1 MIKKIEKN
9 LQEKMDKTIQVLKH
23 EYASIR
29 AGRANP
35 ALLDRI
41 IVEYYGTDTPVN
53 QLANITAPEARVINI
68 SPWDSKSIP
77 AIEKAIQKSD
87 LGMNPSNDGKI
98 IRLVVPQL
106 TEERRKDL
114 VKTVKKLA
122 EEAKIAVRNI
132 RRDANDN
139 LKKHKKD
146 GDITEDELKKSEE
159 DTQKITDK
167 FIKEVDKL
175 AELKEKEI
183 LEV

>member
-1 MIKKIEKN
+1 MIKEIEKN
-9 LQEKMDKTIQVLKH
+9 LQEKMDKTVNVLKH

-41 IVEYYGTDTPVN
+41 HVEYYGADTPLL
-53 QLANITAPEARVINI
+53 QLATVTAPEARVLNI

-114 VKTVKKLA
+114 VKLLKKQA
-122 EEAKIAVRNI
+122 EEAKVAVRNI
-132 RRDANDN
+132 RRDANDS
-139 LKKHKKD
+139 LKKYKKD

-159 DTQKITDK
+159 DTQKTTDK
-167 FIKEVDKL
+167 YIKEIDRI
-175 AELKEKEI
+175 AEAKEKEI
-183 LEV
+183 MEV

>member
-1 MIKKIEKN
+1 MIKTIEKN
-9 LQEKMDKTIQVLKH
+9 LQEKMEKTIHVLKN

-41 IVEYYGTDTPVN
+41 HVEYYGTDTPLN
-53 QLANITAPEARVINI
+53 QLANITAPEARVLNI

-114 VKTVKKLA
+114 VKSVKKLA
-122 EEAKIAVRNI
+122 EEAKVAVRNI
-132 RRDANDN
+132 RRDANDG
-139 LKKHKKD
+139 LKKLKKD

-159 DTQKITDK
+159 DTQKTTDK
-167 FIKEVDKL
+167 FIKEIDKIS
-175 AELKEKEI
+175 EMKEKEI
-183 LEV
+183 MEV

>member
-1 MIKKIEKN
+1 MIKEIEKN
-9 LQEKMDKTIQVLKH
+9 LQEKMDKTVNVLKH

-41 IVEYYGTDTPVN
+41 HVEYYGADTPLL
-53 QLANITAPEARVINI
+53 QLATVTAPEARVLNI

-114 VKTVKKLA
+114 VKLLKKQA
-122 EEAKIAVRNI
+122 EEAKVAVRNI
-132 RRDANDN
+132 RRDANDSI
-139 LKKHKKD
+139 KKYKKD

-159 DTQKITDK
+159 DTQKTTDK
-167 FIKEVDKL
+167 YIKEIDRI
-175 AELKEKEI
+175 AEAKEKEI
-183 LEV
+183 MEV

>member
-1 MIKKIEKN
+1 MIKEIEKN

-41 IVEYYGTDTPVN
+41 HVEYYGSDTPLN
-53 QLANITAPEARVINI
+53 QLASVTAPEARVLNI
-68 SPWDSKSIP
+68 SPWDAKSIP

-114 VKTVKKLA
+114 VKLLKKQA
-122 EEAKIAVRNI
+122 EEAKVAVRNI

-159 DTQKITDK
+159 DTQKMTDK
-167 FIKEVDKL
+167 FIKEIDKL
-175 AELKEKEI
+175 AEAKEKEI
-183 LEV
+183 MEV

>member
-1 MIKKIEKN
+1 MIKEIEKN
-9 LQEKMDKTIQVLKH
+9 LQEKMDKTLQVLKH

-41 IVEYYGTDTPVN
+41 HVEYYGSDTPLN
-53 QLANITAPEARVINI
+53 QLASVTAPEARVLNI

-114 VKTVKKLA
+114 VKLLKKQA
-122 EEAKIAVRNI
+122 EEAKVAVRNI
-132 RRDANDN
+132 RRDANDS

-167 FIKEVDKL
+167 YIKEIDKT
-175 AELKEKEI
+175 AEAKEKEI
-183 LEV
+183 MEV

>member
-1 MIKKIEKN
+1 MIKEIEKN

-23 EYASIR
+23 EYAAIR

-41 IVEYYGTDTPVN
+41 HAEYYGAETPLN
-53 QLANITAPEARVINI
+53 QLANVTAPEPRVLMI
-68 SPWDSKSIP
+68 SPWDAKAIP
-77 AIEKAIQKSD
+77 AIEKAILKSD

-106 TEERRKDL
+106 TEERRKEL
-114 VKTVKKLA
+114 VKLVKKQA
-122 EEAKIAVRNI
+122 EEAKVAVRNI

-167 FIKEVDKL
+167 FIKEIEKL
-175 AELKEKEI
+175 AEAKEKEI
-183 LEV
+183 MEV

>member
-1 MIKKIEKN
+1 MIKEVEKN
-9 LQEKMDKTIQVLKH
+9 LKERMDKTTQVLKH
-23 EYASIR
+23 EYVSIR

-41 IVEYYGTDTPVN
+41 HVEYYGTDTPLT
-53 QLANITAPEARVINI
+53 QLANITAPEARVLNI

-114 VKTVKKLA
+114 VKTVKRLA
-122 EEAKIAVRNI
+122 EEAKVAVRNI
-132 RRDANDN
+132 RRDANDS

-146 GDITEDELKKSEE
+146 SAITEDELKKSEE
-159 DTQKITDK
+159 DIQKITDK
-167 FIKEVDKL
+167 FIKELDKL

-183 LEV
+183 MEV

>member
-1 MIKKIEKN
+1 MIKEIEKN
-9 LQEKMDKTIQVLKH
+9 LQEKMDKTIQVLKN
-23 EYASIR
+23 EYAAIR

-35 ALLDRI
+35 ALLDRVH
-41 IVEYYGTDTPVN
+41 VEYYGSDTPLN
-53 QLANITAPEARVINI
+53 QLANVTAPEARVLMI

-114 VKTVKKLA
+114 VKSVKKLA
-122 EEAKIAVRNI
+122 EEAKVAVRNI

-139 LKKHKKD
+139 LKKLKKE

-167 FIKEVDKL
+167 FIKEIDKL
-175 AELKEKEI
+175 AELKDKEI
-183 LEV
+183 MEV